1 MSGERVDSLVR
12 ENVLLLKLDV
22 EGFEPT
28 AFQSSQGLL
37 KNHRCVVLQKAC
49 CCMKNAAFWLRIRPA
64 KVAAVPMLIASMQG
78 GPCHYGVFSRGV

>member
-1 MSGERVDSLVR
+1 VSGERVDSLVR

-37 KNHRCVVLQKAC
+37 KNHRCVGAAEGLLLHEEC
-49 CCMKNAAFWLRIRPA
+49 CLLAENWASKGGCSADAYCLNAGWT
-64 KVAAVPMLIASMQG
+64 MS
-78 GPCHYGVFSRGV
+78 